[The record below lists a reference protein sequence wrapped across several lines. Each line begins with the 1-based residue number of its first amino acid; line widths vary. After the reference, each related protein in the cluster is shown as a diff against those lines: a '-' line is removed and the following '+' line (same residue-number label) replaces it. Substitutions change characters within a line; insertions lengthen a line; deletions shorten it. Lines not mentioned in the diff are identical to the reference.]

1 VRAHSIKLL
10 RRETSDLIIPNLWL
24 RITSHT
30 LVDYKMLAVLK
41 EWDSKPMRDVDE
53 LRERLVDS
61 WSSVQRTA
69 IDQLA
74 RLAEKFVDK
83 LHLD

>member
-1 VRAHSIKLL
+1 
-10 RRETSDLIIPNLWL
+10 
-24 RITSHT
+24 
-30 LVDYKMLAVLK
+30 MLAVLK